1 MNTEENKLIAEFMG
15 WKVDKSIS
23 SAHFKKTGG
32 YHLTNGTRTM
42 ASDQL
47 QYHTSWD
54 WLMPVVEKIEELGSY
69 TVMGTKCYHSI
80 EFTRSNA
87 RLFFSPNQDFQL
99 HLELRVGKID
109 RDTWRHPM
117 YKAHIIKQFA
127 FKENKRIG
135 GLYAIVVEFIK
146 WYNEQKK

>member
-1 MNTEENKLIAEFMG
+1 MNTEDNKLIAEFMG

-54 WLMPVVEKIEELGSY
+54 WLMPVVDKIAKESMYYLTFDDDKGTNFQKLQLGLNGA
-69 TVMGTKCYHSI
+69 TTGNFDLV
-80 EFTRSNA
+80 
-87 RLFFSPNQDFQL
+87 
-99 HLELRVGKID
+99 
-109 RDTWRHPM
+109 
-117 YKAHIIKQFA
+117 YKA
-127 FKENKRIG
+127 
-135 GLYAIVVEFIK
+135 VVEFIK
-146 WYNEQKK
+146 WYNEQKH

>member
-1 MNTEENKLIAEFMG
+1 METEESNKLIAEFMG
-15 WKVDKSIS
+15 VDI
-23 SAHFKKTGG
+23 HEFVMNGGKKWE
-32 YHLTNGTRTM
+32 YH
-42 ASDQL
+42 S
-47 QYHTSWD
+47 SWD

-146 WYNEQKK
+146 WYNEQKH